1 MPHKSPSLVT
11 VFPIQNCQEPGD
23 SRGLPIFR
31 PSNQSLDPAVP
42 QPLTMVTRASSCGM
56 IVDYLPSSYTTTF
69 PSGKIFYGLKWIML
83 KGKKHI
89 AILVLPELKPQT
101 QQLETK
107 LSVDSMHLT
116 LDITPGLLA
125 FSCEH
130 KAPGPTTLRLR
141 SVYSSTPGLRLNRCY
156 RGPQQKT
163 QNRHRVLTHFFLRYS
178 KSNWHMSGILP
189 PIEVFFEVLDSS

>member
-1 MPHKSPSLVT
+1 MD
-11 VFPIQNCQEPGD
+11 NAE
-23 SRGLPIFR
+23 
-31 PSNQSLDPAVP
+31 
-42 QPLTMVTRASSCGM
+42 
-56 IVDYLPSSYTTTF
+56 
-69 PSGKIFYGLKWIML
+69 GK
-83 KGKKHI
+83 KKHI